1 MASIWRKAADL
12 VQLNQLSDN
21 TLVSHLE
28 IKYTE
33 LGEDYLVATM
43 PVKAITK
50 QPHGLL
56 HGGASV
62 VLAETLGSV
71 AGNLAAPIGKVCVGQ
86 EINANHLRSVR
97 NGIVTGKATLVH
109 LGGRSQVWDIQIK
122 DERERL
128 ICCSRLTLAV
138 IADPSKAQHQ
148 SQP

>member
-1 MASIWRKAADL
+1 MTSIWRKASDL
-12 VQLNQLSDN
+12 TKLNQLSDN

-33 LGEDYLVATM
+33 LGDDYLVATM

-50 QPHGLL
+50 QPYGLL

-71 AGNLAAPIGKVCVGQ
+71 AGNLAVPMGRVCVGQ

-97 NGIVTGKATLVH
+97 NGVVTGKATPVY

-122 DERERL
+122 DEQQRL
-128 ICCSRLTLAV
+128 VCCSRLTLAV
-138 IADPSKAQHQ
+138 IADPSKAQEQ
-148 SQP
+148 